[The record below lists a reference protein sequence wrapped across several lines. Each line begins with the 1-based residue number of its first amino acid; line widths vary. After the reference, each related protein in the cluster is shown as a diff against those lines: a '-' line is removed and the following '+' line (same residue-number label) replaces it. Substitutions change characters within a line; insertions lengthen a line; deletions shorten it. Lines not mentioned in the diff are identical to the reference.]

1 MSIFGVPQSILSD
14 NGGEFDNNLLD
25 IAELLSTKILT
36 TAAYSPWSNGI
47 VERHNA
53 VTENMILKIS
63 KDTNCSVES
72 ALVWAISAKNA
83 LHNNLGYSP
92 NQLVFGR
99 NPNLPSV
106 LNAKP
111 PALHTSTTSQLI
123 ADHLNALH
131 VARQAFIQSEASK
144 KLKTALQRQTRTA
157 TSKMFAIGDH
167 VYYKRNDSK
176 AWHGPGVILGVDSNL
191 ALVRHGGSHLHV
203 NPCHLCKVKDDSQI
217 VGIPVKQ
224 SDIMN
229 DCDRYESGQSKQL
242 DSSSDIV
249 VTIDADEPINA
260 DEIPNDRHSTE
271 AESVEMNNL
280 DTGIDPLHSNPYQS
294 AKLEDIEHDETPTLN
309 QEEGH
314 SKQNNQEIPSQSQ
327 QDSDH
332 TNSNIESLS
341 NQSGQSEEYVDIP
354 PVLPR
359 IRDRIWFVDPD
370 TNGLGGYMVISRAGK
385 ATGINQYWL
394 NVKNLQNGIMKSV
407 DFEQIT
413 EWTKIQ
419 EEVLF
424 SADNSP
430 EVLKAQQ
437 DGLDKWREYKVYD
450 KVEDL
455 GQEAI
460 STRWVLTEKVI
471 DNSAVVKA
479 RLVAHGFE
487 ETATNIWTDSPTV
500 CKENIRLVATI
511 SAANNWKIHTLDVK
525 AAFLQGFPID

>member
-1 MSIFGVPQSILSD
+1 
-14 NGGEFDNNLLD
+14 
-25 IAELLSTKILT
+25 
-36 TAAYSPWSNGI
+36 
-47 VERHNA
+47 
-53 VTENMILKIS
+53 MILKITRE
-63 KDTNCSVES
+63 TNCSMEN

-92 NQLVFGR
+92 NQLVFRR

-106 LNAKP
+106 LTAKP
-111 PALHTSTTSQLI
+111 PVLHTSTTSQLT

-144 KLKTALQRQTRTA
+144 KLKTALQRQTCTA

-167 VYYKRNDSK
+167 VYHKHNDSK

-191 ALVRHGGSHLHV
+191 ALVHYGGSHLCV
-203 NPCHLCKVKDDSQI
+203 SPCHLHKVKDDSQI
-217 VGIPVKQ
+217 MGTPVKQ
-224 SDIMN
+224 SDIMK
-229 DCDRYESGQSKQL
+229 DCDRYESGQNKQL

-260 DEIPNDRHSTE
+260 DEIPDDHHSTE

-280 DTGIDPLHSNPYQS
+280 ETGIDPLHSNPYQL
-294 AKLEDIEHDETPTLN
+294 AKLEDIEHDEIPILN

-314 SKQNNQEIPSQSQ
+314 SKQINQEIPSQSQ

-332 TNSNIESLS
+332 TNSNIESS
-341 NQSGQSEEYVDIP
+341 PNQSRQSEEDVDIP

-359 IRDRIWFVDPD
+359 ICDRIQFVDPD
-370 TNGLGGYMVISRAGK
+370 TNELGDCMVISRAGK

-437 DGLDKWREYKVYD
+437 DELDKWHEYKVND
-450 KVEDL
+450 EVEDL

-460 STRWVLTEKVI
+460 STQWVLTEKVI
-471 DNSAVVKA
+471 DNSTVVKA
-479 RLVAHGFE
+479 RLVACEFE
-487 ETATNIWTDSPTV
+487 EIATNIWTDSPTV
-500 CKENIRLVATI
+500 CKENIHLVATI
-511 SAANNWKIHTLDVK
+511 AAANNWKLHSRC
-525 AAFLQGFPID
+525 